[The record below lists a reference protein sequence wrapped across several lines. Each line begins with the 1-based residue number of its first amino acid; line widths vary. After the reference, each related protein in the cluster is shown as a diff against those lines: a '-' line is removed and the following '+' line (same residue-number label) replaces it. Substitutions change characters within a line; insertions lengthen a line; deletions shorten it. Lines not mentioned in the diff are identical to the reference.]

1 MAATPDKRENQR
13 RFAELPND
21 QRRSLIKAV
30 NRGQAVE
37 VRKHAPLAVG
47 LAQRQQRFWK
57 LSWLMGP
64 ALGVF
69 QAVFVGI
76 EVGLINGGIATLGL
90 AALSYWFWSRA
101 HRAEVLNRQIAEGRK
116 APNRPA
122 ASAPKDRSSGG
133 KGRAS
138 RSKGEATGSKG
149 EASGSKGRGSW
160 TSRWRF
166 WDRSKGDAST
176 GPAGEAGGADG
187 GSVARG
193 GSGRHLPKATGRLRE
208 PPGGRA
214 TGSSTAA
221 SSGGSRSG
229 GSSDGDASGSSGDG
243 GKSSPP
249 VDPAKIPPGQRPY
262 QPRGKKRR
270 RKR

>member
-1 MAATPDKRENQR
+1 MAGTPDKRENQR

-37 VRKHAPLAVG
+37 ARKHAPLAVG

-90 AALSYWFWSRA
+90 AGLSYWFWSRA
-101 HRAEVLNRQIAEGRK
+101 HRAEVLNREIAEGRK
-116 APNRPA
+116 APNRP
-122 ASAPKDRSSGG
+122 S
-133 KGRAS
+133 
-138 RSKGEATGSKG
+138 
-149 EASGSKGRGSW
+149 ASGSKDRASAGKDRGAGGKDRGAGGTSKASA

-166 WDRSKGDAST
+166 WDRSKSDAATGTTGDAD
-176 GPAGEAGGADG
+176 GADR
-187 GSVARG
+187 GSSPSRG
-193 GSGRHLPKATGRLRE
+193 HLPGATGRLRE
-208 PPGGRA
+208 PPGGRSA
-214 TGSSTAA
+214 GSSEG
-221 SSGGSRSG
+221 SGGAG
-229 GSSDGDASGSSGDG
+229 ADDAAAGPAGG
-243 GKSSPP
+243 GKASTPP
-249 VDPAKIPPGQRPY
+249 VDPSKIPPGQRPY
-262 QPRGKKRR
+262 QQRGKKRR
-270 RKR
+270 KKR

>member
-1 MAATPDKRENQR
+1 MAGIPDKRENQR
-13 RFAELPND
+13 KFAELPND

-37 VRKHAPLAVG
+37 ARKHAPLAVG

-69 QAVFVGI
+69 QAVFVGL

-90 AALSYWFWSRA
+90 AGLSYWFWSRA
-101 HRAEVLNRQIAEGRK
+101 HRAEVLNREIAEGRK

-122 ASAPKDRSSGG
+122 ASAPKDRSSGAKGQASEGKG

-138 RSKGEATGSKG
+138 GGKGR
-149 EASGSKGRGSW
+149 ASGM
-160 TSRWRF
+160 SRWRF
-166 WDRSKGDAST
+166 WDRSKGGAGTGST
-176 GPAGEAGGADG
+176 GDAGGTDG
-187 GSVARG
+187 GSSRG
-193 GSGRHLPKATGRLRE
+193 GGAGGGHLPGATGRLRE
-208 PPGGRA
+208 PPGGRSTGASKGPGSGGTGSDSSGADETSEA
-214 TGSSTAA
+214 TG
-221 SSGGSRSG
+221 
-229 GSSDGDASGSSGDG
+229 G
-243 GKSSPP
+243 GKASTPP
-249 VDPAKIPPGQRPY
+249 VDPAKVPPGQRPY

-270 RKR
+270 KKR